1 MTASAATE
9 AVGASAKAIQ
19 YHYDVSNAFYALWLD
34 ATMTYSC
41 PLWETGDDLE
51 AAQQRKYD
59 YHIQQS
65 QAAEKAR
72 VLDVGCGWG
81 GQIKRLVS
89 KAGVGHAVGLTL
101 SAAQCQSLREAKIPR
116 AEFLLE
122 SWAAHNP
129 AAKYDAAISIGALE
143 HFAAYGIPQEAK
155 VQCYRDFFAKMHEL
169 LQPGARL
176 SLQTMS
182 YGSIPRGHVHRDL
195 FIANEIFPESDFPRL
210 ADLAQASETYFEVE
224 RMRDDRMHYARCYR
238 EWFDR
243 LRANEDEAV
252 HVVGQEVF
260 EKYCRYLRLFSYSFE
275 SGAFGL
281 LRLTFRRLDR
291 RG

>member
-1 MTASAATE
+1 MSSASEEVT
-9 AVGASAKAIQ
+9 GASAKAIQ
-19 YHYDVSNAFYALWLD
+19 FHYDVSNEFYALWLD
-34 ATMTYSC
+34 SSMTYSC
-41 PLWETGDDLE
+41 PLWEAGDDLD

-59 YHIQQS
+59 YHIAQS

-81 GQIKRLVS
+81 GQIKRLIS
-89 KAGVGHAVGLTL
+89 KAGVQHAVGLTL
-101 SAAQCQSLREAKIPR
+101 SEAQLQANRAANIPNT
-116 AEFLLE
+116 EFRLE
-122 SWAAHNP
+122 SWADHNP
-129 AAKYDAAISIGALE
+129 SEKYDAAISIGALE
-143 HFAAYGIPQEAK
+143 HFAAYGISQEKK
-155 VQCYRDFFAKMHEL
+155 VQCYRDFFKKMHEL
-169 LQPGARL
+169 LKPGARL

-182 YGSIPRGHVHRDL
+182 YGTIPRGHVHRDL

-210 ADLAQASETYFEVE
+210 ADLAEGSETYFEVE
-224 RMRDDRMHYARCYR
+224 RMRDDRMHYARGYR

-243 LRANEDEAV
+243 LSANEDEAV
-252 HVVGQEVF
+252 RIAGREVYD
-260 EKYCRYLRLFSYSFE
+260 KYRRYLRLFSYSFE